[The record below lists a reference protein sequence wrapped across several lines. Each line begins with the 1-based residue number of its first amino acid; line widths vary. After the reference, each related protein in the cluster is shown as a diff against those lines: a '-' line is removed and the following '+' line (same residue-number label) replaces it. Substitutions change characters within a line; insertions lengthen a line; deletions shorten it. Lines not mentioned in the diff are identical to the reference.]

1 MDEQDT
7 AIEVKNCMDKYYNLE
22 NYAWVG
28 NKFCI
33 LRKKLYT
40 ENFLFLTDSR
50 NFNSNKYAPLYGSYE
65 SECLKFPILVLE

>member
-7 AIEVKNCMDKYYNLE
+7 TIEVKICMDKYYNLE

-33 LRKKLYT
+33 LKKIMHRK
-40 ENFLFLTDSR
+40 LFILTDSR
-50 NFNSNKYAPLYGSYE
+50 NFNSNKYTPLYGSYE

>member
-33 LRKKLYT
+33 LKK
-40 ENFLFLTDSR
+40 N
-50 NFNSNKYAPLYGSYE
+50 YAQKTFY
-65 SECLKFPILVLE
+65 F